1 MNPSRKEMPEP
12 DGTVTLLLT
21 QVRDGNQ
28 EAANRL
34 IPLIYK
40 ELRQMAGACMRGERP
55 GHTLQATALV
65 NEAYMRMV
73 GGHPVE
79 WQNRAHFFAIAAH
92 TMREVLL
99 DYARRARAAKRGGHD
114 AQRVELDEEFSSA
127 PDKLEEVIAI
137 DEALERLAQ
146 IDARQSRIVEL
157 RFFAGLNVEEAGEVM
172 GVSPKTIKREW
183 RSAKAWLHREMDT
196 AKSK

>member
-1 MNPSRKEMPEP
+1 MPEP

-28 EAANRL
+28 EAANQL

-73 GGHPVE
+73 GSRPVE

-99 DYARRARAAKRGGHD
+99 DYARRSRAAKRGGAD
-114 AQRVELDEEFSSA
+114 ARQVDLDEQFPIAS
-127 PDKLEEVIAI
+127 DKLEEVIAI
-137 DEALERLAQ
+137 DEALERLAL
-146 IDARQSRIVEL
+146 IDPRQSRIVEL
-157 RFFAGLNVEEAGEVM
+157 RFFAGLNVEEAAEVM

-196 AKSK
+196 VKSK

>member
-1 MNPSRKEMPEP
+1 MPEP

-28 EAANRL
+28 EAANQL

-55 GHTLQATALV
+55 SHTLQATALV
-65 NEAYMRMV
+65 NEAYMRLV
-73 GGHPVE
+73 GGGNPVE

-92 TMREVLL
+92 TMREVLM
-99 DYARRARAAKRGGHD
+99 DYARRSRAANRGGGD
-114 AQRVELDEEFSSA
+114 NQRVELDEGFSVASG
-127 PDKLEEVIAI
+127 KLEEVIAI
-137 DEALERLAQ
+137 DDALERQAQ
-146 IDARQSRIVEL
+146 IDPRQSRIVEL
-157 RFFAGLNVEEAGEVM
+157 RFFAGLNVEEAAEVM

-183 RSAKAWLHREMDT
+183 RSAKAWLHRGMDT
-196 AKSK
+196 VKAK

>member
-1 MNPSRKEMPEP
+1 MPEP
-12 DGTVTLLLT
+12 DGAVTLLLT

-28 EAANRL
+28 EAANQL

-40 ELRQMAGACMRGERP
+40 ELRQMAGAFMRGERP

-99 DYARRARAAKRGGHD
+99 DYARRSRAAKRGGGN
-114 AQRVELDEEFSSA
+114 ARKVELDEEFSVG

-146 IDARQSRIVEL
+146 IDPRQSRIVEL
-157 RFFAGLNVEEAGEVM
+157 RFFAGLKVEEAAEVM

-196 AKSK
+196 VKST

>member
-1 MNPSRKEMPEP
+1 MSEP
-12 DGTVTLLLT
+12 DGAVLLLT

-28 EAANRL
+28 EAANQL
-34 IPLIYK
+34 IPLIYR

-79 WQNRAHFFAIAAH
+79 WQNRAHFFAVAAH

-99 DYARRARAAKRGGHD
+99 DYARRARADKRGGSEER
-114 AQRVELDEEFSSA
+114 RVELDEEFPVA

-137 DEALERLAQ
+137 DEALERLAL
-146 IDARQSRIVEL
+146 IDPLQSRIVEL
-157 RFFAGLNVEEAGEVM
+157 RFSAGLNVEEAVEVM
-172 GVSPKTIKREW
+172 GISPKTINASGGRPKPGSTRKW
-183 RSAKAWLHREMDT
+183 IL
-196 AKSK
+196 

>member
-1 MNPSRKEMPEP
+1 MPEP

-28 EAANRL
+28 EAANQL

-73 GGHPVE
+73 GGQPVE

-99 DYARRARAAKRGGHD
+99 DYARRSRAAKRGGAD
-114 AQRVELDEEFSSA
+114 ARRVELDEEFSVG

-146 IDARQSRIVEL
+146 IDPRQSRIVEL
-157 RFFAGLNVEEAGEVM
+157 RFFAGLKVEEAAEVM

-183 RSAKAWLHREMDT
+183 RSAKAWLHREMD
-196 AKSK
+196 AVKST

>member
-1 MNPSRKEMPEP
+1 MPEP

-28 EAANRL
+28 EAANQL

-73 GGHPVE
+73 GSRPVE

-99 DYARRARAAKRGGHD
+99 DYARRSRAAKRGGAD
-114 AQRVELDEEFSSA
+114 ARQVDLDEAFPIAS
-127 PDKLEEVIAI
+127 DKLEEVIAI

-146 IDARQSRIVEL
+146 IDPRQSRIVEL
-157 RFFAGLNVEEAGEVM
+157 RFFAGLNVEEAAEVM

-196 AKSK
+196 VKSK

>member
-1 MNPSRKEMPEP
+1 MPEP

-28 EAANRL
+28 EAANQL
-34 IPLIYK
+34 IPLIYE
-40 ELRQMAGACMRGERP
+40 ELRQMAGAFMRGERP
-55 GHTLQATALV
+55 GDTLQATALV

-99 DYARRARAAKRGGHD
+99 DYARRSRAAKRGGGNV
-114 AQRVELDEEFSSA
+114 RKVELDEEFSVG

-146 IDARQSRIVEL
+146 IDPRQSRIVEL
-157 RFFAGLNVEEAGEVM
+157 RFFAGLKVEEAAEVM

-183 RSAKAWLHREMDT
+183 RSAKAWLHREKDT
-196 AKSK
+196 VKST